1 MDDAVR
7 LCPGEGVT
15 EYFRELVDDV
25 AGQQRLGLDPMTSYY
40 VVQLLA
46 TFARTDADG
55 VRGRSGP
62 SSRWARCSARP
73 SRPAG
78 PSSAGGCGRSGD
90 ASLVLTGLFPNRLSR
105 SLVDVDYYMRIGGIA
120 YDSLSHDEA
129 DLFSPAFGELAS
141 RFGDVVDLLGDVG
154 DRCQL
159 GSPADLLRLYER
171 WQKTGSAHCARRL
184 VVPRRDPG
192 GPGHA
197 PAPLTLS
204 LGSRAASCGT
214 RRRMVRRGL
223 PPASWTVWVSVVLPR
238 LVRRGRSCDG
248 T

>member
-15 EYFRELVDDV
+15 DYFRELVDDV

-46 TFARTDADG
+46 TFTRTDAAACEVFWTDQPMG
-55 VRGRSGP
+55 ALLGE
-62 SSRWARCSARP
+62 AIA
-73 SRPAG
+73 
-78 PSSAGGCGRSGD
+78 AGGSEQRRRLRKVGD
-90 ASLVLTGLFPNRLSR
+90 ASLVLSGLFPNRLAR

-129 DLFSPAFGELAS
+129 DLFATAFSELAS

-154 DRCQL
+154 ERCQL

-171 WQKTGSAHCARRL
+171 WQTTASVHCARRL
-184 VVPRRDPG
+184 VARGVVPV
-192 GPGHA
+192 A
-197 PAPLTLS
+197 PSNRP
-204 LGSRAASCGT
+204 
-214 RRRMVRRGL
+214 VH
-223 PPASWTVWVSVVLPR
+223 
-238 LVRRGRSCDG
+238 
-248 T
+248 

>member
-1 MDDAVR
+1 VGDAVR

-55 VRGRSGP
+55 CEVFWTELPMGALLGE
-62 SSRWARCSARP
+62 AIA
-73 SRPAG
+73 
-78 PSSAGGCGRSGD
+78 AGGSEQRRRLRKVGD

-129 DLFSPAFGELAS
+129 DLFAPTFGELAS

-171 WQKTGSAHCARRL
+171 WQKTGNAQCARRL
-184 VVPRRDPG
+184 VSRGVIPVAPTPG
-192 GPGHA
+192 
-197 PAPLTLS
+197 
-204 LGSRAASCGT
+204 
-214 RRRMVRRGL
+214 
-223 PPASWTVWVSVVLPR
+223 R
-238 LVRRGRSCDG
+238 LH
-248 T
+248 